1 MYKMEF
7 EIRDKQKEI
16 EVKGDYKVLE
26 NYVLTKILTSNTF
39 ATRASINRN
48 HTWRPTPNNQPVGL
62 EQAGAT
68 ANSTCIIDSPG
79 QC

>member
-1 MYKMEF
+1 MEF

-26 NYVLTKILTSNTF
+26 SYVLTKILTSNTF

-48 HTWRPTPNNQPVGL
+48 HT
-62 EQAGAT
+62 
-68 ANSTCIIDSPG
+68 
-79 QC
+79 